1 MSCARPRATLGEV
14 IRVLTVDDHAVV
26 RSGIVGLLQS
36 EDGIV
41 PVGAV
46 AGCRD
51 AIPLFHHVHP
61 DVVIADFRLNDGD
74 GLTLCRSLE
83 RDDWP
88 SRVLVFSGFA
98 GGELM
103 LAATIAGAAG
113 VLGKGTAG
121 ELLLA
126 AVRAVAAGGIPSPAI
141 PAPLLKSAG
150 ERLAPEDLPIFG
162 MRLEGTSTREIA
174 DVLGIDRPAVE
185 DRVDAIVDALKPRIE
200 PPAMTAA
207 REPSRHVGRWL

>member
-1 MSCARPRATLGEV
+1 MGVGPDGARAPTRHPPGV

-26 RSGIVGLLQS
+26 RSGLVGLLQS

-41 PVGAV
+41 PIGAV

-51 AIPLFHHVHP
+51 AIPLFHEAHP

-74 GLTLCRSLE
+74 GLELCRALE

-98 GGELM
+98 GGELT

-121 ELLLA
+121 A
-126 AVRAVAAGGIPSPAI
+126 
-141 PAPLLKSAG
+141 
-150 ERLAPEDLPIFG
+150 
-162 MRLEGTSTREIA
+162 
-174 DVLGIDRPAVE
+174 
-185 DRVDAIVDALKPRIE
+185 
-200 PPAMTAA
+200 
-207 REPSRHVGRWL
+207 